1 MKQTALPDIAVKLK
15 GKSPMIAKTVEPD
28 SMTAHNILDMTK
40 KLPPSDLKWLVRQLG
55 NLSDK
60 QDSENLNAPSPEL
73 IAQPDTA
80 ADSRDGR
87 AYRRLMDETDWHSAP
102 ADVLDRAIG
111 LALSFGDMKRGKALT
126 ELGLRR
132 FPDHKQIARTWL
144 LFNPRPARVIKTA
157 WHPPRNWFRDS
168 MEWIK
173 QHVNEYEIGHW
184 LAVRPGELV
193 ADAPTRDELDK
204 KLSVLPEDKKP
215 CLIYSVIP

>member
-1 MKQTALPDIAVKLK
+1 
-15 GKSPMIAKTVEPD
+15 MIAKTVHPD
-28 SMTAHNILDMTK
+28 SMTAYNILELTK

-55 NLSDK
+55 NLSDR
-60 QDSENLNAPSPEL
+60 QDSENPNAKISPLPEVM
-73 IAQPDTA
+73 AQLDTA
-80 ADSRDGR
+80 VDKRDGR
-87 AYRRLMDETDWHSAP
+87 TYRALMDQTDWHSAP

-111 LALSFGDMKRGKALT
+111 LAISFGDMKRGKALT
-126 ELGLRR
+126 ELGRSR
-132 FPDHKQIARTWL
+132 FPEHKQIARTSL

-184 LAVRPGELV
+184 LAVRPDELV
-193 ADAPTRDELDK
+193 ADAPTRDQLDK

-215 CLIYSVIP
+215 CLIYRVIP